1 MNINF
6 LVMEKTFIKY
16 PEVGKIY
23 NHYKGGKYE
32 VITLAKHSETDEV
45 LVVYKSLHFGSVH
58 ARPLPMWF
66 EVVTA
71 DEGQRVTRFEL
82 CGGNK

>member
-1 MNINF
+1 
-6 LVMEKTFIKY
+6 MEKTFIKY

-45 LVVYKSLHFGSVH
+45 LVVYKSLHFGSIY

-66 EVVTA
+66 EVITA
-71 DEGQRVTRFEL
+71 DEGRRVTRFEL
-82 CGGNK
+82 CDGKN